1 MFERLDQTRSLT
13 ANQMRIV
20 VAAIL
25 GDMLEFFDY
34 FLIGFV
40 LAFIVGP
47 WKLSF
52 GQSAII
58 LLSSGIGAILG
69 AAVWGRLADRIGRRA
84 VFIGTVLNFSIA
96 TGILALTP
104 DQGWIFLTG
113 FAFSSGSAS
122 AGSTASI
129 FR

>member
-40 LAFIVGP
+40 LAFIAVP

-58 LLSSGIGAILG
+58 LAVLG
-69 AAVWGRLADRIGRRA
+69 DRRDPRRGDM
-84 VFIGTVLNFSIA
+84 GTL
-96 TGILALTP
+96 G
-104 DQGWIFLTG
+104 
-113 FAFSSGSAS
+113 
-122 AGSTASI
+122 
-129 FR
+129 